1 MSRSGKVLLFFVL
14 LFAAMLFV
22 ACSSEP
28 LDPTVLAVMATQ
40 RATSARQTAQYL
52 EAEQVKAEFAA
63 RQAEAT
69 AEYYRMLR
77 TATVEAAVMQAQATA
92 TERAWL
98 VQQTQTALQAQQT
111 AQAWQMTKTAAQ
123 AEATATQVAIIRQA
137 TVDAANAAAF
147 ATAQA
152 AQAGIAQETLKQ
164 EQIRTIRQDYTKYA
178 WAVLP
183 FFLIAAI
190 IVLALYGSW
199 LFQRNRVL
207 TQLADGKLILLQDG
221 KVIVP
226 DRAPGPIV
234 DPDDPPKIDVGQLRI
249 TENDQKVS
257 AIRALAA
264 GGQKDKAQRL
274 MQSMSVP
281 TQLPPPTV
289 EIVDEKSVRPLL
301 EDTLPAIYRKSLEE

>member
-1 MSRSGKVLLFFVL
+1 MTMNRFGKALVLFVL
-14 LFAAMLFV
+14 LFAAILFV

-28 LDPTVLAVMATQ
+28 LDPAAQAVMATQ
-40 RATSARQTAQYL
+40 RAESAVQTAQYL
-52 EAEQVKAEFAA
+52 EAEQVKAESAA

-77 TATVEAAVMQAQATA
+77 TATVEAATMQAQATA
-92 TERAWL
+92 TERAWIAQQTQDAL
-98 VQQTQTALQAQQT
+98 RVQQTVESWQITQTAVYAVS
-111 AQAWQMTKTAAQ
+111 
-123 AEATATQVAIIRQA
+123 TATQLAVTHQAAI
-137 TVDAANAAAF
+137 DAANV
-147 ATAQA
+147 
-152 AQAGIAQETLKQ
+152 GIAQEALKQ

-226 DRAPGPIV
+226 DRSKGPVV
-234 DPDDPPKIDVGQLRI
+234 DPNNPPEVDAGQLRI

-264 GGQKDKAQRL
+264 GGQKDKAKQL
-274 MQSMSVP
+274 MQSMSAP
-281 TQLPPPTV
+281 QLPPPQV